1 MIRIKKRNKII
12 AILSGSFFLIFGVG
26 LLLLSTSWAQS
37 IIFKKFTENIQE
49 SINQEIAFERISLNW
64 NGKFELKGLFIE
76 DHHKDTLV
84 YVQKIETSFQNFK
97 KLQNNDFDFSNIEA
111 SGVYF
116 NIKKYT
122 KEKVHS
128 LRVFI
133 QKLKKEIQKKNK
145 AIVRVGKVNF
155 VKGKFNYTDLNSNRR
170 PIQVDSFNV
179 FAQNI
184 NFTSDSLKLQLKNF
198 KGSIKSPFQ
207 EDIETTAELIYYP
220 GNLQLEKWK
229 LISGE
234 SKLIGTLQL
243 FGADNSF
250 QNFNSQGEFD
260 LVIDES
266 IIDPKR
272 IDPNSLFLNDS
283 ESLSFQLNARGNF
296 NDFNLK
302 DIKLTHDEFKLKGN
316 LNIQDFRE
324 VDKLSWELSVSNA
337 ELLTPRLFERIDQLK
352 KFETYFGDK
361 SIQFKGKFDSQD
373 SKINFALDSENT
385 WGNFTAS
392 GRLDHGLFDQRL
404 KNKSKTFD
412 VNANFESI
420 EFHLSNFSTKKLNT
434 TGMLQFKG
442 DLNSKDN
449 PELNWDIDKMQFK
462 TDDILLESIKL
473 EGNFK
478 NRQLR
483 NTLSVTNEIVKL
495 KSDLRFDFSDSIP
508 QYTLAA
514 NVSKWDFN
522 RLGIKLGTGK
532 PEFSGVILGGFR
544 GKSIDDLEGEFK
556 VSAVKISNE
565 NRVVNLNPIV
575 ISKKFERG
583 NTDLKIINSDC
594 ISGSAEGKFKT
605 SQLTR
610 LFQQTLH
617 RAFPFLPGKKA
628 EKGQELRFNLKIYKK
643 LLDALYPE
651 FSISENISLKGKIG
665 SDLKSSNVTLDAPL
679 LRWNTLQLEQLNF
692 QIDTKNPLYNTFLSV
707 DRITQDYIK
716 GRSFNLIS
724 TQLKDTLY
732 FRSEFTN
739 EDKEQTPFEIN
750 FYHTMSDDG
759 TSSFGFKKSKFP
771 LGKETWILN
780 PDDTSNQIISYNA
793 NTKQTVLTDLLAL
806 TNNQLIKLSGA
817 YLNKDEYHFNLDIE
831 NVLLE
836 DLLPNSKV
844 FCQSGIADLK
854 AAIVR
859 SSEENQL
866 DISATI
872 ADWKI
877 NEQQLGQ
884 FKFNANG
891 NTLMNAYVIA
901 FNLGQ
906 DRDKELAAKG
916 VWQGLANPTLNL
928 NMEFNELDLDF
939 LSPLG
944 KEAIQNIG
952 GSITGSV
959 NLWGPINQLKHNG
972 FLNLKNGQ
980 ISIPYL
986 NVDYKAASTQVKLSN
1001 QDFIFKDTKLFED
1014 AHGTSALLEGTLSH
1028 ANFKDWN
1035 LDMYIESNRILLLN
1049 TPQEPESLFFGQGF
1063 LDGNLTLTGPTKN
1076 LKISLQGSTKK
1087 GTSIKIPW
1095 AESYGLSDYNFID
1108 FIDKNKKRA
1117 INFEN
1122 KEKPLQEIRG
1132 LEMDFE
1138 LDVTNEASIEIVI
1151 DQETGSYLSGRG
1163 GGNLF
1168 MEINTNGKFN
1178 MWGDFITSEGIYNFK
1193 NLGVIDKKFSL
1204 KPGGSIVWEG
1214 NPLEAQMNLEAV
1226 YNVPGGANPALLL
1239 DNPNFN
1245 KNIPT
1250 EVLIRLQGNLLKPED
1265 PIFEIDF
1272 PNTSG
1277 TVASEINY
1285 RLADPQRSQ
1294 LQAIS
1299 LLSQGIFIN
1308 EVSVSMQGITNN
1320 LYQKASDIISN
1331 LLGEDNDKLKVGI
1344 DYLQGD
1350 KSALL
1355 DIATEDRLGFTLS
1368 TKISDRILLN
1378 GKIGVPVGGLEQTLI
1393 VGDVQIDFILNDEG
1407 SLRAKVFNKENEFR
1421 YIGDELGY
1429 TQGLG
1434 LSYDVD
1440 FNTFKEL
1447 IQKFIVSHYKET
1459 ASNQNDKKE
1468 TNIDV
1473 VRFIKKN
1480 K

>member
-1 MIRIKKRNKII
+1 M
-12 AILSGSFFLIFGVG
+12 
-26 LLLLSTSWAQS
+26 LLLSTSWVQS
-37 IIFKKFTENIQE
+37 VIFKKFTQNFQE

-84 YVQKIETSFQNFK
+84 YVQKIETSFQDFK
-97 KLQNNDFDFSNIEA
+97 KLQNNDFNFSYIEA
-111 SGVYF
+111 SGVHL

-128 LRVFI
+128 LRVFA
-133 QKLKKEIQKKNK
+133 QKLQEEIQKQNK
-145 AIVRVGKVNF
+145 SIVKVGKVNF
-155 VKGKFNYTDLNSNRR
+155 AKGKFNYTDLNSKRK
-170 PIQVDSFNV
+170 PIQVDSLNIFG
-179 FAQNI
+179 QNI
-184 NFTSDSLKLQLKNF
+184 NFTSDSLTIQLKNL

-207 EDIETTAELIYYP
+207 EDIETAAELIYYP
-220 GNLQLEKWK
+220 GNLELEKWK

-234 SKLIGTLQL
+234 SKLIGTLKL

-250 QNFNSQGEFD
+250 QNFNSKGEFD
-260 LVIDES
+260 LAIDES

-272 IDPNSLFLNDS
+272 IDPNFLFLNDS
-283 ESLSFQLNARGNF
+283 ESLCLQLNARGNF

-302 DIKLTHDEFKLKGN
+302 DIKLDHDEFKLKGN
-316 LNIQDFRE
+316 LNIHDFRE

-337 ELLTPRLFERIDQLK
+337 ELLTSRLFERIDHLK
-352 KFETYFGDK
+352 KFETYFGGE
-361 SIQFKGKFDSQD
+361 SIQFKGKFESKD
-373 SKINFALDSENT
+373 SKINFELDSENA
-385 WGNFTAS
+385 WGNLNTS
-392 GRLDHGLFDQRL
+392 GRLDQGLFAQKV

-412 VNANFESI
+412 VNANFESVD
-420 EFHLSNFSTKKLNT
+420 FYLSDFSTKKLNT
-434 TGMLQFKG
+434 TGILQFKG

-449 PELNWDIDKMQFK
+449 PDLNWDLDKAQFK
-462 TDDILLESIKL
+462 TDDILLKNITL

-478 NRQLR
+478 NHQLR
-483 NTLSVTNEIVKL
+483 NTLSITNELIKL
-495 KSDLRFDFSDSIP
+495 KSDLRFDFSNSIP

-514 NVSKWDFN
+514 NISKWDIN
-522 RLGIKLGTGK
+522 RLGIKLGAGN
-532 PEFSGVILGGFR
+532 PEFSGVILAGFK
-544 GKSIDDLEGEFK
+544 GKSIDDLVGEFK
-556 VSAVKISNE
+556 VSAVKISNK
-565 NRVVNLNPIV
+565 NSVVSLNPIT
-575 ISKKFERG
+575 ISKKFVRG
-583 NTDLKIINSDC
+583 NTELKIINSDC
-594 ISGSAEGKFKT
+594 VSGSAEGKFKT
-605 SQLTR
+605 SQLTQ

-617 RAFPFLPGKKA
+617 RAFPFLPEKKP
-628 EKGQELRFNLKIYKK
+628 EMGQEFKFNLKIYKK

-665 SDLKSSNVTLDAPL
+665 SELKSSNVTLDAPL
-679 LRWNTLQLEQLNF
+679 LRWNTLQLEQLHF
-692 QIDTKNPLYNTFLSV
+692 QIDTKNPIYNTFLSV
-707 DRITQDYIK
+707 DRISQDYIT

-739 EDKEQTPFEIN
+739 EAKEKTPFEIN

-759 TSSFGFKKSKFP
+759 TSFFGFKKSKFP

-780 PDDTSNQIISYNA
+780 PDDTSKQIISYNTK
-793 NTKQTVLTDLLAL
+793 TKQTVLRDLLAL

-831 NVLLE
+831 NVFLE
-836 DLLPNSKV
+836 DLFPKSKV
-844 FCQSGIADLK
+844 FYQSGIADLK

-866 DISATI
+866 DISAAI

-877 NEQQLGQ
+877 NGQQMGQ

-891 NTLMNAYVIA
+891 NTVMNNYVVA
-901 FNLGQ
+901 FNLGE
-906 DRDKELAAKG
+906 DRVKALAAQG
-916 VWQGLANPTLNL
+916 VWQGLSNPKLNL
-928 NMEFNELDLDF
+928 NMEFNELDLNF

-944 KEAIQNIG
+944 KESIKNIG
-952 GSITGSV
+952 GSITGNV
-959 NLWGPINQLKHNG
+959 NLWGPIDQLKHNG
-972 FLNLKNGQ
+972 FLNLKNAQ
-980 ISIPYL
+980 IRIPYL
-986 NVDYKAASTQVKLSN
+986 NLDYKADSTQVKLSN

-1014 AHGTSALLEGTLSH
+1014 VQGTSALLEGTFSH
-1028 ANFKDWN
+1028 VNFKDWN
-1035 LDMYIESNRILLLN
+1035 LDMYIESNRMLLLN

-1117 INFEN
+1117 INFKN
-1122 KEKPLQEIRG
+1122 IKKPLKEIRG

-1178 MWGDFITSEGIYNFK
+1178 MWGDFITFEGIYNFK

-1214 NPLEAQMNLEAV
+1214 NPLEAQMDLEAV

-1277 TVASEINY
+1277 AVASEINY
-1285 RLADPQRSQ
+1285 QLADPQRSQ

-1331 LLGEDNDKLKVGI
+1331 LMGEDNDKLKVGI

-1393 VGDVQIDFILNDEG
+1393 VGDVQIDFVLNDEG

-1447 IQKFIVSHYKET
+1447 IQKFVVSQYKET
-1459 ASNQNDKKE
+1459 ASDQNDKKE
-1468 TNIDV
+1468 TKTDA

>member
-1 MIRIKKRNKII
+1 
-12 AILSGSFFLIFGVG
+12 

-37 IIFKKFTENIQE
+37 IIFKKFTQNIQE
-49 SINQEIAFERISLNW
+49 SINQEIAFEQISLNW
-64 NGKFELKGLFIE
+64 NGKFELKGLFIQ

-84 YVQKIETSFQNFK
+84 YVQKIETSFQDFK

-133 QKLKKEIQKKNK
+133 QKLKKEIQKRNK
-145 AIVRVGKVNF
+145 AIVRVGKVIF
-155 VKGKFNYTDLNSNRR
+155 VKGKFNYTDLNSNRK
-170 PIQVDSFNV
+170 PIQVDSLNV

-184 NFTSDSLKLQLKNF
+184 NFTSDTLTLQLKNF
-198 KGSIKSPFQ
+198 KGSIKSPFK
-207 EDIETTAELIYYP
+207 EEIETAAELIYYP
-220 GNLQLEKWK
+220 GNFQLEKWE

-234 SKLIGTLQL
+234 SKLIGALQL
-243 FGADNSF
+243 FGKDNSF
-250 QNFNSQGEFD
+250 RNFNTQGEFD

-266 IIDPKR
+266 IIDAKR
-272 IDPNSLFLNDS
+272 IDPNFLFLNDS
-283 ESLSFQLNARGNF
+283 EFLSLQLNARGNF
-296 NDFNLK
+296 NDFKLK
-302 DIKLTHDEFKLKGN
+302 DIKLTHEEFKFKGN
-316 LNIQDFRE
+316 LNVQDFRE
-324 VDKLSWELSVSNA
+324 VDKLSWELSLTNVQ
-337 ELLTPRLFERIDQLK
+337 LLTPRLFGRIDRLRE
-352 KFETYFGDK
+352 FETYFVGE

-373 SKINFALDSENT
+373 SKINYELDSENS
-385 WGNFTAS
+385 WGNLTAS
-392 GRLDHGLFDQRL
+392 GSLDNGLFDKKV
-404 KNKSKTFD
+404 KNKTKTFD
-412 VNANFESI
+412 VNVNFESV
-420 EFHLSNFSTKKLNT
+420 EFHLSDFSTKKLNT
-434 TGMLQFKG
+434 TGMLQLKG

-449 PELNWDIDKMQFK
+449 PELNWDLDKIQFK
-462 TDDILLESIKL
+462 TDEILLEDIKL

-483 NTLSVTNEIVKL
+483 NTLSITNELVKL

-508 QYTLAA
+508 KYTLAA
-514 NVSKWDFN
+514 NISKWDIN

-532 PEFSGVILGGFR
+532 SEFSGVILGGFR
-544 GKSIDDLEGEFK
+544 GKTIDDLEGEFK

-565 NRVVNLNPIV
+565 NRVINLNPIV
-575 ISKKFERG
+575 ISQKFDKG
-583 NTDLKIINSDC
+583 NTELKIINSDC

-605 SQLTR
+605 SQLTQ

-617 RAFPFLPGKKA
+617 RAYPFLPGKKP
-628 EKGQELRFNLKIYKK
+628 EKGQEFRFNLKIYKK

-665 SDLKSSNVTLDAPL
+665 SDLKSSNLTLDTPL
-679 LRWNTLQLEQLNF
+679 LKWNSLKLEQLHF
-692 QIDTKNPLYNTFLSV
+692 QIDTKNPIYNTFLSV
-707 DRITQDYIK
+707 DRISQDYIK

-724 TQLKDTLY
+724 TKLKDTLY

-739 EDKEQTPFEIN
+739 ESKEQTPFEIN

-759 TSSFGFKKSKFP
+759 TSFIGFKKSKFP
-771 LGKETWILN
+771 LGNESWILN
-780 PDDTSNQIISYNA
+780 PDNTPNQIISYNA
-793 NTKQTVLTDLLAL
+793 KTKQMVLTDLLAL
-806 TNNQLIKLSGA
+806 TGNQLIKFSGA
-817 YLNKDEYHFNLDIE
+817 YLNKNEYHFNLDVE

-836 DLLPNSKV
+836 DLVPNSKV

-854 AAIVR
+854 VAIVR

-866 DISATI
+866 DITADI

-877 NEQQLGQ
+877 NGQQLGQ

-891 NTLMNAYVIA
+891 NTLMNAYLVA
-901 FNLGQ
+901 FNIGR
-906 DRDKELAAKG
+906 DRDKEFTAQG

-928 NMEFNELDLDF
+928 NMVFNEFDLNL

-959 NLWGPINQLKHNG
+959 NLWGPIDQLKHNG
-972 FLNLKNGQ
+972 FLNLKNAQ

-1001 QDFIFKDTKLFED
+1001 QDFIFKETELFED
-1014 AHGTSALLEGTLSH
+1014 AQGTTAVLGGTFSH
-1028 ANFKDWN
+1028 VNFKNWS
-1035 LDMYIESNRILLLN
+1035 LDMYIESNRMLLLN
-1049 TPQEPESLFFGQGF
+1049 KPQKPESLFFGQGF
-1063 LDGNLTLTGPTKN
+1063 LDGNLTLTGRTKN

-1095 AESYGLSDYNFID
+1095 AKSYGLSDYNFID
-1108 FIDKNKKRA
+1108 FIDKNKKRE
-1117 INFEN
+1117 INLEN
-1122 KEKPLQEIRG
+1122 KEKPMNEIRG

-1178 MWGDFITSEGIYNFK
+1178 MWGDFITFEGIYNFK
-1193 NLGVIDKKFSL
+1193 NLGLIDKKFSL

-1214 NPLEAQMNLEAV
+1214 NPLEAQMDLEAV

-1285 RLADPQRSQ
+1285 RLADPERSQ

-1308 EVSVSMQGITNN
+1308 EVNVSMQGITNN

-1331 LLGEDNDKLKVGI
+1331 LIGEDNDKLKVGI

-1393 VGDVQIDFILNDEG
+1393 VGDVQIDFVLNDEG

-1447 IQKFIVSHYKET
+1447 IQKIVMSQYKET
-1459 ASNQNDKKE
+1459 ASDQNNKKE
-1468 TNIDV
+1468 TKVDA